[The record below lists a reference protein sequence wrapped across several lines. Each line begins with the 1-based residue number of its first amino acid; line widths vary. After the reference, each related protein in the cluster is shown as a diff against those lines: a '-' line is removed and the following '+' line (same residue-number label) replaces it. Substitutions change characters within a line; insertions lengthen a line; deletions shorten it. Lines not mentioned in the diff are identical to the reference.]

1 MLGYKVVSN
10 HFDPPYRQPMSLDT
24 EAHLSPPS
32 VPPHL
37 YTMRDTGC
45 VHAAWISEEALDL
58 LSGSLKPGC
67 ASEGVQP
74 HVPS

>member
-45 VHAAWISEEALDL
+45 VHAALDL
-58 LSGSLKPGC
+58 RGSLGPSERFTQTGC